1 MATVPD
7 ESREHKLIDTV
18 IDRILAV
25 SRNEAKLTAL
35 LDKYL
40 TPLLLKAESPHASVR
55 EKAGRAPKDGQ
66 RTPANLCIGYRLLQT
81 TQDLYPATRVSGIFH
96 NL

>member
-7 ESREHKLIDTV
+7 ESREHKLVDTV

-25 SRNEAKLTAL
+25 SNNEAKLTAL

-40 TPLLLKAESPHASVR
+40 APLLLKAESPHASVR
-55 EKAGRAPKDGQ
+55 EKASQLRKIAEQ
-66 RTPANLCIGYRLLQT
+66 A
-81 TQDLYPATRVSGIFH
+81 V
-96 NL
+96 